1 MIVLV
6 KFMMFFGLLGL
17 TKKALRKFFRKRL
30 AVCFSSRYAV
40 FRRQQTLT
48 GVQQH
53 IGHIRIM
60 LFLAESIW
68 LTKPFES
75 NSVKGRCLSVTGIM
89 HGAFAGCKANS
100 NGKGRVEGDGVVRC
114 FQKCAEK
121 SLLSSA
127 AFRSTEALRV
137 VQLPSRNHGMRH
149 GNTSYAQ
156 SRILRKGHCPVR

>member
-1 MIVLV
+1 
-6 KFMMFFGLLGL
+6 MFCLLGL

-137 VQLPSRNHGMRH
+137 VQLPSRNHSMRH